1 MTRARGATTRVGRVA
16 VTALLAAALALVGAC
31 GGGDGV
37 DHGAAAGIEIAEQPA
52 SAEVVAGASV
62 DFSVS
67 ATGAHPAHLSY
78 QWQRSTDD
86 GAGWSDI
93 VGATASTL
101 RLPAAEL
108 SDDQSQYRVVIRGPG
123 PATGISEPA
132 VLGVAARVRPAV
144 VSVQP
149 QDQRLA
155 EGEEALYAVTATGTA
170 LRYQWQVDA
179 GGDDWTDLP
188 GATQSTL
195 NLGPAALGD
204 SGKRY
209 RALLANAAGTVA
221 TEVAALEV
229 GAAESTA
236 AVAGAPTITRQ
247 PAGTTVVAPQVASFS
262 VVASGS
268 PAPTYQWQL
277 STDGGATYGNIALA
291 TGPSYTTPATRTSDT
306 GRRYRVRVSNAAGAV
321 TSAAAVLTVAAVA
334 QAPSITAQPANKS
347 VTAPTGVSFSVGA
360 TGAPSPKYQWQVS
373 TDGGATYTAIAG
385 ATRASYSLTT
395 TTTAD
400 SGKRFRVRVANP
412 AGTVFSRAAALTVQP
427 SPSLVYTAN
436 AGSNLITGYAVRR
449 STGTF
454 AATPGSPY
462 AGPQT
467 AAPLLV
473 LHPNGRF
480 LYAVEVNQPRTWV
493 YAVDPATG
501 RLTLTTGSPYTTMPI
516 ALGAPVADPSGR
528 YLIFNAGF
536 QLASYAINPTTGGL
550 AATGSLVFSQGSSS
564 LEFSKDSRFIF
575 LQDGN
580 AQLRVLQ
587 TNPLALLTDAS
598 TIVPIVGGTRFHARG
613 NHLLALRRGAGLT
626 SFTIGATGG
635 LTPVQSLAGLGPN
648 NVAHRN
654 GQCFFT
660 STAANGN
667 APSQSVTFTP
677 VALNP
682 TTGALTAKTPVRI
695 PVPATG
701 TVSAYPLLANPGG
714 AFGYLSLSDVILL
727 GNITPVALNGTACS
741 ITAGTPFAP
750 GVLQQNVRFDASGS
764 LLVNFLTAV
773 PSLYLSKIDPVTRVP
788 APLAG
793 SPITT
798 NGATRQ
804 VVVR

>member
-1 MTRARGATTRVGRVA
+1 MTRVQSATMRLGRAAMAAMLV
-16 VTALLAAALALVGAC
+16 AALALVGAC
-31 GGGDGV
+31 GGGD
-37 DHGAAAGIEIAEQPA
+37 DDGAADRIEIAVQPA
-52 SAEVVAGASV
+52 SAEVVAGTSV
-62 DFSVS
+62 DFRVS
-67 ATGAHPAHLSY
+67 ATGVDPSDLSY

-86 GAGWSDI
+86 GARWSDI

-108 SDDQSQYRVVIRGPG
+108 SDDQSLYRVVVSGAG
-123 PATGISEPA
+123 GASGISEPA
-132 VLGVAARVRPAV
+132 TLGVASQVRPAG

-155 EGEEALYAVTATGTA
+155 EGEEAQLAVTATGTA

-188 GATQSTL
+188 GSTQSTL
-195 NLGPAALGD
+195 NLGPVALDD

-209 RALLANAAGTVA
+209 RALLANDAGIVA
-221 TEVAALEV
+221 TEAAALEV

-236 AVAGAPTITRQ
+236 AVAGAPAISRQ
-247 PAGTTVVAPQVASFS
+247 PAATTVVAPQVATFS

-291 TGPSYTTPATRTSDT
+291 NGASYTTPATRTSDT
-306 GRRYRVRVSNAAGAV
+306 GRRYRVRVSNANGSV

-334 QAPSITAQPANKS
+334 QAPGITSQPANKT
-347 VTAPTGVSFSVGA
+347 VTAPTGVSFSVSA
-360 TGAPSPKYQWQVS
+360 TGAPSPSFQWQVS

-385 ATRASYSLTT
+385 ATRSSYSLTT

-400 SGKRFRVRVANP
+400 SGKRFRVRLANS
-412 AGTVFSRAAALTVQP
+412 AGTVFSRAAVLTVQP

-462 AGPQT
+462 AGPQS
-467 AAPLLV
+467 ASPLLV

-480 LYAVEVNQPRTWV
+480 LYAVEVNEPRTWV

-501 RLTLTTGSPYTTMPI
+501 RLTLTAGSPYTTLPI
-516 ALGAPVADPSGR
+516 ALAAPVADPSGR
-528 YLIFNAGF
+528 FLNFNAGF

-550 AATGSLVFSQGSSS
+550 TATGSLVFSQGSPS
-564 LEFSKDSRFIF
+564 LEFSKDSKFIF
-575 LQDGN
+575 VQDGN

-587 TNPLALLTDAS
+587 TNPLALLTDTS
-598 TIVPIVGGTRFHARG
+598 TIVPIVSGTRFYARG
-613 NHLLALRRGAGLT
+613 KYLLAQRPGAGLT
-626 SFTIGATGG
+626 SFTIGATGA
-635 LTPVQSLAGLGPN
+635 LTPVQSLAGFGPN
-648 NVAHRN
+648 IVAHRN
-654 GQCFFT
+654 GQCFFM
-660 STAANGN
+660 SGSANGN

-682 TTGALTAKTPVRI
+682 ATGALTAKTQVRI
-695 PVPATG
+695 PVPSTV

-714 AFGYLSLSDVILL
+714 TFGYLSRLDGFLL

-741 ITAGTPFAP
+741 ITAGAPFDA

-788 APLAG
+788 AQVAG

-798 NGATRQ
+798 SGATRQ